1 MNRKA
6 EPTQIAVIP
15 EIENGTNGKGIEGW
29 ALLELFGHQRIVGRV
44 STQVVGVA
52 ALIRVD
58 VPDLTKDGAVVR
70 KGFTRFYGPG
80 AIYSITPVDETA
92 VRQMLPFVSGQPVK
106 EWEYRFA
113 GSRDD
118 DGMGG

>member
-1 MNRKA
+1 MKKQGTHDQAIIPLEA
-6 EPTQIAVIP
+6 EPEAP
-15 EIENGTNGKGIEGW
+15 ANGKGIEGW

-52 ALIRVD
+52 ALVRVD
-58 VPDLTKDGAVVR
+58 VPDLTKGGKVVR

-92 VRQMLPFVSGQPVK
+92 VRQMLPFISGQPVK
-106 EWEYRFA
+106 EWEYRFS
-113 GSRDD
+113 GSESED
-118 DGMGG
+118 